1 MGDYHDQHDTSNEPA
16 ALYDWESV
24 KKEDY
29 SSIIDG
35 AIMSEPTAPCEW
47 NTFKKRITAI
57 MSEPA
62 APWEWDMFK
71 KKDYS
76 SIIDVAIIGTISV
89 SI

>member
-1 MGDYHDQHDTSNEPA
+1 
-16 ALYDWESV
+16 
-24 KKEDY
+24 
-29 SSIIDG
+29 
-35 AIMSEPTAPCEW
+35 MSEPTAPCEW

-57 MSEPA
+57 MSKPA

-76 SIIDVAIIGTISV
+76 SIIDVAIMGTISV